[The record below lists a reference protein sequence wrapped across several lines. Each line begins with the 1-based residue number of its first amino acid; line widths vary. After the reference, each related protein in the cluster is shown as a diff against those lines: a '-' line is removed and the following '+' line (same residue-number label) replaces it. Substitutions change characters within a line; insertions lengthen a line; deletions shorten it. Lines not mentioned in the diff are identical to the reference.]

1 MILTPSTSAAAVD
14 VPATGQAADRNKR
27 IARWLFWVSASI
39 CIMVVVGGLVRLT
52 YSGLSITEWKVITG
66 VLPPLTQ
73 EQWLGEFQK
82 YQQTPQYQKLFP
94 DMTLSDFKFIYYMEW
109 FHRLLGRIVGLL
121 FAIPF
126 FVYWARG
133 WFQKNELPR
142 FVAIGLLFMFQ
153 GFFGWYMV
161 QSGLVDRPLV
171 SHYRLTIHLLLAL
184 VLLTLAFHTGLYF
197 WRKDH
202 PLPRLET
209 ASALR
214 FFIRSMPVLLFVQFG
229 LGGLVAGLK
238 AGVVSD
244 TFPKMAGA
252 WIPDLIYSMQ
262 PWYKNLF
269 ENSFTIH
276 FMHRW
281 FGVLI
286 FLYGFAFAIVIWRR
300 GIPEALKNSLYLLWG
315 LIALQVVL
323 GVLTIWLH
331 VPVVLAS
338 LHQLTALLVFLT
350 SVYLWTLHNRA

>member
-1 MILTPSTSAAAVD
+1 MTTSTSAAAVD

-39 CIMVVVGGLVRLT
+39 CVMVVVGGLVRLT
-52 YSGLSITEWKVITG
+52 YSGLSITEWKLITG

-94 DMTLSDFKFIYYMEW
+94 DMTLSDFKFIYFMEW

-121 FAIPF
+121 FAVPF

-133 WFQKNELPR
+133 WFEKRELGR

-171 SHYRLTIHLLLAL
+171 SHYRLTVHLLLAL
-184 VLLTLAFHTGLYF
+184 VLLTLTFQTAVYF
-197 WRKDH
+197 RRKIQ
-202 PLPRLET
+202 PVERVAANP
-209 ASALR
+209 AMR

-229 LGGLVAGLK
+229 LGGMVAGLK
-238 AGVVSD
+238 AGAVSD

-252 WIPDLIYSMQ
+252 WIPDLIFSMQ
-262 PWYKNLF
+262 PWYKNVF

-281 FGVLI
+281 FGVFI
-286 FLYGFAFAIVIWRR
+286 FFYTLVFSVILWRQSV
-300 GIPEALKNSLYLLWG
+300 PPALRKSFWVLLG
-315 LIALQVVL
+315 LIGGQVLL

-331 VPVVLAS
+331 VPVALAS
-338 LHQLTALLVFLT
+338 LHQLTALVVFL
-350 SVYLWTLHNRA
+350 SAMYLWNRI